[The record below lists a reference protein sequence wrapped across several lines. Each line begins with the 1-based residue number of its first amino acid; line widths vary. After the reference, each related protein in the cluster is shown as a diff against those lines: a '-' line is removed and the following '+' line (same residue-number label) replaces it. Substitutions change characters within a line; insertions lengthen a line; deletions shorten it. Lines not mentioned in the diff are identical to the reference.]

1 MSIKVLK
8 QTMLD
13 RWKSISL
20 MAVLFF
26 VFMAYSTTVY
36 PETAKLT
43 NANDILDS
51 PAMQMILGKIHFD
64 NSFESY
70 VSIKALTFAG
80 LITGG
85 FIAWLSASFLSG
97 EIDHRTIELLL
108 AQPLR
113 RGRLVVARYLALAVI
128 ALLLMLAV
136 LAGIIAGIT
145 AMNIE
150 TSVPWLVYA
159 LAYMWMFTLAFGAI
173 TLFVSAL
180 SSDGRR
186 AALVSLG
193 ILIVM
198 YFLET
203 IGSVVDLLGPI
214 RYLSLFHY
222 APYNDMLITKT
233 LSLTNAGVMLAAA
246 VVFLALAVYMFRRRD
261 INVA

>member
-1 MSIKVLK
+1 MTYKVLI
-8 QTMLD
+8 QTLLD

-20 MAVLFF
+20 LSVLFF

-43 NANDILDS
+43 NANDVLDS
-51 PAMQMILGKIHFD
+51 PAIQMILGKIHFD

-70 VSIKALTFAG
+70 VSLKALGFAG

-85 FIAWLSASFLSG
+85 FTAWLAASFLSG

-113 RGRLVVARYLALAVI
+113 RGRLVVARYTALGVI

-136 LAGIIAGIT
+136 LAGIVAGIA
-145 AMNIE
+145 AMSIE
-150 TSVPWLVYA
+150 TSIPWLAYA
-159 LAYMWMFTLAFGAI
+159 LAYMWVFTLAFGGI
-173 TLFVSAL
+173 SLFISAL

-186 AALVSLG
+186 AALTSLG
-193 ILIVM
+193 VLVIM
-198 YFLET
+198 YFMET

-222 APYNDMLITKT
+222 ARYNEMLMTKT
-233 LSLTNAGVMLAAA
+233 MSLVDLGVLLSVA
-246 VVFLALAVYMFRRRD
+246 VVFVALAAYVFRGRD
-261 INVA
+261 INVG